1 MSVRKKILAATVLL
15 VGGALALPALSRADV
30 LVDLDDIRPEKLYLS
45 GFALD
50 REQEIEIEAV
60 GFRYR
65 HRSGASDI
73 SPTWILDADT
83 REVVWSA
90 RRADSKKA
98 NHRLREYKDEIE
110 LPAGRYEVYFSSYP
124 YPGEG
129 RRVYGFGDLISDIFW
144 DDDDGWEHDDFDRAC
159 RDCYVTVRGEGRPL
173 AAEEIMNA
181 QGEAQSAALISAVRL
196 GDGHYESFGL
206 TLDREMDLE
215 FYAIGEADRGCTY
228 DGCWLVDTK
237 TRQRLWTFDYRHSDG
252 AGGAKKN
259 RRTREVLT
267 LPAGSY
273 ALFCA
278 TDGTHHFGDW
288 NTAPPH
294 DPFHWGVT
302 VRAADPEMASHVTV
316 GNYENIEAEDVIVEL
331 TRLRDSRHERGGFT
345 LNKPM
350 KLRVYAIGEGE
361 DGDMFDYGWIID
373 ADTRETVW
381 EMEYR
386 DTEHAGGAAKNRMI
400 DAIIELDAG
409 DYIACA
415 ATDGSHSY
423 RDWNDAAPYDPKHWG
438 LTLATADGDR
448 QGVTSFDELDDPSVL
463 VRIIGVGDD
472 EYEQE
477 RFTMAS
483 DGTVRIYALG
493 EAKNRRMYDYA
504 WIEDDRGR
512 VVWEM
517 TSRNTEHAG
526 GSRKNRVFND
536 TVALDRGEYTVYY
549 ESDGSHSADG
559 WNEQPPRDRWSWGVT
574 VKVEK

>member
-1 MSVRKKILAATVLL
+1 MPVRQKILAAIVLL
-15 VGGALALPALSRADV
+15 AGGALALPHASPADV
-30 LVDLDDIRPEKLYLS
+30 LVDMHDIRPEKLYLS

-65 HRSGASDI
+65 HRTGVSDI
-73 SPTWILDADT
+73 SPAWILDADS
-83 REVVWSA
+83 REVAWTA
-90 RRADSKKA
+90 RRADSERA
-98 NHRLREYKDEIE
+98 SRRLREYRDEIR
-110 LPAGRYEVYFSSYP
+110 LPAGRYEVYYSSYP
-124 YPGEG
+124 YPREG
-129 RRVYGFGDLISDIFW
+129 WRIYGFGDLISGIFRG
-144 DDDDGWEHDDFDRAC
+144 DDDGWDRDDFDRAC
-159 RDCYVTVRGEGRPL
+159 RDFHVTVSGEGRPL
-173 AAEEIMNA
+173 DAEEIMNA
-181 QGEAQSAALISAVRL
+181 QGRAQSAALISAVQL
-196 GDGHYESFGL
+196 EDEHYESFGL
-206 TLDREMDLE
+206 KLDREMALE
-215 FYAIGEADRGCTY
+215 IYAIGEADR
-228 DGCWLVDTK
+228 DGCYDCCWLIDTE
-237 TRQRLWTFDYRHSDG
+237 TRKRVWTFDYRHSDR

-259 RRTREVLT
+259 RSIMDVVT

-273 ALFCA
+273 ALFCV
-278 TDGTHHFGDW
+278 TDDTHHFGEW

-302 VRAADPEMASHVTV
+302 VRAADPEMASHVSV
-316 GNYENIEAEDVIVEL
+316 GDYENIAAEDVIVEL
-331 TRLRDSRHERGGFT
+331 TRLRDSKHERGGFT
-345 LNKPM
+345 LSKPM

-423 RDWNDAAPYDPKHWG
+423 RDWNDAAPYDQNHWG
-438 LTLATADGDR
+438 LTLTTADGGR
-448 QGVTSFDELDDPSVL
+448 QGVTSFDELDDPSLL
-463 VRIIGVGDD
+463 VQIVGVGDD
-472 EYEQE
+472 EYEKE
-477 RFTMAS
+477 RFTLES
-483 DGTVRIYALG
+483 DGEVRIYALG
-493 EAKNRRMYDYA
+493 EAENRRMYDYA

-517 TSRNTEHAG
+517 TVRNTEHAG
-526 GSRKNRVFND
+526 GARKNRVFNN

-549 ESDGSHSADG
+549 ESDGSHSAEG
-559 WNEQPPRDRWSWGVT
+559 WNEQPPRDRWNWGVT
-574 VKVEK
+574 VKAVK